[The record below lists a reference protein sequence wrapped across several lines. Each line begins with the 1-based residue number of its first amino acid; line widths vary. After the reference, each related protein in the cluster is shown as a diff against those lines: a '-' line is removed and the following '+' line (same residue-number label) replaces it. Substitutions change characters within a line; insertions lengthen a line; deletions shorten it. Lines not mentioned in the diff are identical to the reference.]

1 VRRAAS
7 GARTIVNMPPRGG
20 PTKPPAGKGSLR
32 ATLEALS
39 TPAPDYA
46 DGDAVSRQELDALI
60 WNALVALPCHP
71 FFVAHAHTLGVAL
84 STAILKWQ
92 ASDRAEREGLADARS
107 FVWRASY
114 YDVVLVVLNLCYGP
128 TVAQSK
134 AHLVMGL
141 YGEKLDDYLKEFD
154 HA

>member
-1 VRRAAS
+1 MSVIR
-7 GARTIVNMPPRGG
+7 
-20 PTKPPAGKGSLR
+20 KHLEE
-32 ATLEALS
+32 TLALP
-39 TPAPDYA
+39 TPATEWLSILWEVIQTFDDYA
-46 DGDAVSRQELDALI
+46 DGDAVARQELDALI

-71 FFVAHAHTLGVAL
+71 FFAAHAHTLGVAL
-84 STAILKWQ
+84 STAVLKWQ
-92 ASDRAEREGLADARS
+92 ASDRAERDGLADARS

-128 TVAQSK
+128 HVAQSK

-141 YGEKLDDYLKEFD
+141 YGEKLEDYLKEFE

>member
-1 VRRAAS
+1 MNAMRSHLVDTLAL
-7 GARTIVNMPPRGG
+7 PL
-20 PTKPPAGKGSLR
+20 PAV
-32 ATLEALS
+32 EWLS
-39 TPAPDYA
+39 ILWEVIQTFDDYA
-46 DGDAVSRQELDALI
+46 DGDAVARQELDALI

-134 AHLVMGL
+134 AYLVMSL

>member
-1 VRRAAS
+1 MTAMRSHLVDTLALPLPAA
-7 GARTIVNMPPRGG
+7 
-20 PTKPPAGKGSLR
+20 
-32 ATLEALS
+32 EWLS
-39 TPAPDYA
+39 VLWEVIQTFDDYA
-46 DGDAVSRQELDALI
+46 DGDAVQRHELDALI

-134 AHLVMGL
+134 AYLVMGL

>member
-1 VRRAAS
+1 MSAMRSHLEDTLAL
-7 GARTIVNMPPRGG
+7 PL
-20 PTKPPAGKGSLR
+20 PAV
-32 ATLEALS
+32 EWLS
-39 TPAPDYA
+39 ILWEVIQTFDDYA
-46 DGDAVSRQELDALI
+46 DGDAVARQELDALI

-114 YDVVLVVLNLCYGP
+114 YDVVLVVLNLCYSP

>member
-1 VRRAAS
+1 MTAMRRHLVDTLALPLPAAEWLS
-7 GARTIVNMPPRGG
+7 VLWEVIQ
-20 PTKPPAGKGSLR
+20 
-32 ATLEALS
+32 TLD
-39 TPAPDYA
+39 DYA
-46 DGDAVSRQELDALI
+46 DGDAVQRHELDALI
-60 WNALVALPCHP
+60 WNALVSLPCHP
-71 FFVAHAHTLGVAL
+71 FFVAHTHTLGVAL

-134 AHLVMGL
+134 AYLVMGL
-141 YGEKLDDYLKEFD
+141 YGEKLEDYLKEFD